1 MTFLKLARNELEWLE
16 IVMTR
21 LDWIF
26 NPKNSFSCN
35 FFLITRR
42 TTSNFTLTDKDLGN
56 ASLDTQ
62 SSNEEFE
69 LDDESNSENSDNA
82 EGIISLQF
90 LQFQYVCN

>member
-1 MTFLKLARNELEWLE
+1 
-16 IVMTR
+16 MTR
-21 LDWIF
+21 SDSIF

-35 FFLITRR
+35 FFLIPRR
-42 TTSNFTLTDKDLGN
+42 TTSNFNFPDKDLGN

-69 LDDESNSENSDNA
+69 LDDESNSEDSDSA
-82 EGIISLQF
+82 GGIIPLKF